1 MNGGMNLNNL
11 NIRSEWAELKRSE
24 EKINKIICKF
34 LREKYHD
41 TLAREAK
48 YAYEAEINELIKDSN
63 KPWYEARQEVIDQA
77 LVVYDDFAEEV
88 FGRFDE
94 EVIPNS
100 DRFRK
105 SLYSVIIEQ
114 TIPDDIKE
122 KMSREIKKQLLQVKQ
137 FEWTPGRK
145 IAMGKRAANTY
156 NNIYKI
162 MTEYTDSEGKV
173 IKDRMM
179 ISEVRES
186 DFKERIK
193 DYFYIYLNKVSFK
206 QMPKSIQAD
215 ITRKGLLNELE
226 DAFLSNSDN
235 RQVLAEYIASEL
247 FDTSIYSFT
256 SAEFGSGDR
265 KQYDFHV
272 ATDGRGYVKD
282 TNIPKRFDMFYDSKL
297 TVESVGAELKNYVI
311 TSQEVIDILSGSIT
325 PHRDLLAY
333 NRRHSEDN
341 ELLLEYLLD
350 LYQSRLYY
358 LIDKENKEIYSLS
371 YLVEQDK
378 LKMDTRGLRLNEAAL
393 LNNKYQ
399 ILYAKAVHK

>member
-1 MNGGMNLNNL
+1 MNLNNL

-24 EKINKIICKF
+24 EKINKIICDF
-34 LREKYHD
+34 LQMKMDNALALEARRE
-41 TLAREAK
+41 
-48 YAYEAEINELIKDSN
+48 YEAAINELIKDSN
-63 KPWYEARQEVIDQA
+63 KPWYEAR
-77 LVVYDDFAEEV
+77 
-88 FGRFDE
+88 E
-94 EVIPNS
+94 EVIQQAQVVYEDFREEVSDRFEMEVTPNS

-105 SLYSVIIEQ
+105 TLYSVIIDQ

-145 IAMGKRAANTY
+145 ISMGQRASNTY

-162 MTEYTDSEGKV
+162 MTEYTDSDGKV
-173 IKDRMM
+173 VKDEIMM
-179 ISEVRES
+179 SEIRRD
-186 DFKERIK
+186 DFRERIK

-226 DAFLSNSDN
+226 DTLWTNSAN
-235 RQVLAEYIASEL
+235 RRELAEYIASEL
-247 FDTSIYSFT
+247 FKTSIYSF
-256 SAEFGSGDR
+256 SSDEFGTGDR

-272 ATDGRGYVKD
+272 AADARGYVKD

-311 TSQEVIDILSGSIT
+311 TSQEVIDILSGSMT
-325 PHRDLLAY
+325 PHKDLLAY

-350 LYQSRLYY
+350 LYHDRLYY

-371 YLVEQDK
+371 YIVEQDK
-378 LKMDTRGLRLNEAAL
+378 LKMDTGGLRLNEAAL